1 MAITKQNNDFQGRNT
16 TTETLYTGRVI
27 RVEHTTESRNWS
39 DTLDYSDHRST
50 ACTYALVYLGAEG
63 KKPRHHWCGNRFYV
77 NDTPWTEVETLSI
90 GDRFAWVDCTN
101 LFSDRNGFSLTP
113 VADTMGDL
121 LLHSGVNVYDE
132 LAAWEAFHKARVEA
146 EVAESQRQ
154 AAIRQAA
161 EEAEKAKRAARHAK
175 KQAKEDALKAE
186 AEKLLVRIPAKGST
200 VTVDGFTGKVF
211 WTGVSKYY
219 GKFNARAGVKD
230 SSGNVQ
236 WIDAA
241 RF

>member
-1 MAITKQNNDFQGRNT
+1 MAITKQNNDFHGNLT
-16 TTETLYTGRVI
+16 AKETLYVGRVI

-50 ACTYALVYLGAEG
+50 ACTYALVYLGTEG

-77 NDTPWTEVETLSI
+77 NDTPWTEVEALDI

-101 LFSDRNGFSLTP
+101 LFSDRCGYSLTP
-113 VADTMGDL
+113 VEDTCGDL
-121 LLHSGVNVYDE
+121 ILHCGTEVYDE

-146 EVAESQRQ
+146 EIAETQRQ
-154 AAIRQAA
+154 AAVRQAA
-161 EEAEKAKRAARHAK
+161 EEAEKAKRMARQAK

-186 AEKLLVRIPAKGST
+186 AEKLLARIPAKGT
-200 VTVDGFTGKVF
+200 MVTVDGFTGQVF

-219 GKFNARAGVKD
+219 GKFNARAGVKNTK
-230 SSGNVQ
+230 GEVQ
-236 WIDAA
+236 WIDATK
-241 RF
+241 F